1 MTSESE
7 QKFREHLVVK
17 LAEHSTSITN
27 IYKNTER
34 ILTHLD
40 ILNSRV
46 SKSEQAIS
54 LWKGISG
61 MLFGAFGIILSL
73 IIYLK

>member
-7 QKFREHLVVK
+7 QKFREHIVVK

-40 ILNSRV
+40 ILNGRV
-46 SKSEQAIS
+46 NKSEQAIS
-54 LWKGISG
+54 LWKVISG
-61 MLFGAFGIILSL
+61 MLFGAFGIIISL
-73 IIYLK
+73 VIYLK

>member
-27 IYKNTER
+27 IYKN
-34 ILTHLD
+34 
-40 ILNSRV
+40 
-46 SKSEQAIS
+46 K
-54 LWKGISG
+54 
-61 MLFGAFGIILSL
+61 
-73 IIYLK
+73 